1 MKQQIIKTVTEPED
15 LIILACMADGE
26 KSDFMAQDD
35 ETAYGLI
42 VGTKQYKEFFY
53 TTSGFGTIVTPQEF
67 DTYRQEVQKN
77 WGGNWTDFTTA
88 VFLKDFTGDIGLT
101 ALLSDGTYT
110 KDFDKDD
117 SIISQLWSV
126 DENNEGAFV
135 VIPDGTQWKKIND
148 DNDYQALMRGSKI
161 EDLLDVSDDSEE
173 DKEAIDN
180 ITKETA
186 QTFEELMDWYDEKQ
200 KEIEEK
206 DFDNPDD
213 KDLELKILSEQK
225 EKAIKAEYRK
235 RNEAPDTLKDFD
247 SRIEWYDERI
257 SEIESK
263 DTQDEEDEKN
273 VEALKKLK
281 EFDEYYK
288 SQSENVKKFQSTQF
302 DFQQIR
308 EAVDKTLDRLMK
320 ENVDD
325 YYEDLAGVEYVD
337 KDRLE
342 KMINNSYD
350 DFENTIKEFVE
361 DTDKVALSFN
371 VKNEAVFIT
380 LRWAIEG
387 EIGDGLEHK
396 KDWYYATD
404 HIKNWRRME
413 NLFEDDIDDDW
424 MNNVDDEDEEDDF
437 FKGADDFDMNDLLK

>member
-1 MKQQIIKTVTEPED
+1 
-15 LIILACMADGE
+15 
-26 KSDFMAQDD
+26 
-35 ETAYGLI
+35 
-42 VGTKQYKEFFY
+42 
-53 TTSGFGTIVTPQEF
+53 
-67 DTYRQEVQKN
+67 
-77 WGGNWTDFTTA
+77 
-88 VFLKDFTGDIGLT
+88 
-101 ALLSDGTYT
+101 
-110 KDFDKDD
+110 
-117 SIISQLWSV
+117 
-126 DENNEGAFV
+126 
-135 VIPDGTQWKKIND
+135 
-148 DNDYQALMRGSKI
+148 
-161 EDLLDVSDDSEE
+161 
-173 DKEAIDN
+173 
-180 ITKETA
+180 
-186 QTFEELMDWYDEKQ
+186 
-200 KEIEEK
+200 
-206 DFDNPDD
+206 
-213 KDLELKILSEQK
+213 
-225 EKAIKAEYRK
+225 
-235 RNEAPDTLKDFD
+235 
-247 SRIEWYDERI
+247 
-257 SEIESK
+257 
-263 DTQDEEDEKN
+263 
-273 VEALKKLK
+273 
-281 EFDEYYK
+281 
-288 SQSENVKKFQSTQF
+288 
-302 DFQQIR
+302 
-308 EAVDKTLDRLMK
+308 MK

>member
-1 MKQQIIKTVTEPED
+1 MSEKNTNDKID
-15 LIILACMADGE
+15 DIL
-26 KSDFMAQDD
+26 
-35 ETAYGLI
+35 
-42 VGTKQYKEFFY
+42 
-53 TTSGFGTIVTPQEF
+53 
-67 DTYRQEVQKN
+67 
-77 WGGNWTDFTTA
+77 
-88 VFLKDFTGDIGLT
+88 
-101 ALLSDGTYT
+101 
-110 KDFDKDD
+110 
-117 SIISQLWSV
+117 
-126 DENNEGAFV
+126 
-135 VIPDGTQWKKIND
+135 ND
-148 DNDYQALMRGSKI
+148 DTNQEEVENFSKDTMSF
-161 EDLLDVSDDSEE
+161 ED
-173 DKEAIDN
+173 
-180 ITKETA
+180 
-186 QTFEELMDWYDEKQ
+186 LMDWYDEKQ

-213 KDLELKILSEQK
+213 KDLELKILAEQK

-257 SEIESK
+257 AEIESK
-263 DTQDEEDEKN
+263 DTQNEEDEKN

-288 SQSENVKKFQSTQF
+288 SQNEKMKKFQSTQF

-308 EAVDKTLDRLMK
+308 EAVDKTIDRLMK

-361 DTDKVALSFN
+361 DTDKVALSFT

-437 FKGADDFDMNDLLK
+437 FKGADDFDMNDILK